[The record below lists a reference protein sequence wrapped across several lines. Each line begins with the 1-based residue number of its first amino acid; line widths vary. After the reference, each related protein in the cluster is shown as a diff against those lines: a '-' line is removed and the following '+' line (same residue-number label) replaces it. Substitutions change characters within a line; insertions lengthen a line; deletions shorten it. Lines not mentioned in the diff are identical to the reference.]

1 MLKATNLRLKYPSA
15 PHKIFDGLDIEIKD
29 KEKVLLLGPS
39 GSGKSTL
46 LNVLSGI
53 VPHLIDLPMKYDS
66 LTISQNAGVIFQ
78 DPDAQFCMPQV
89 NEELAFILE
98 NLQIPRKEMDAKIQ
112 AALEAVGLDINPK
125 QAIHQL
131 SGGMKQKLAIAG
143 TLLQQT
149 DTLFLDEPTT
159 MLDTEATE
167 NLWQLLRTLWKDQT
181 VLIVEHKVEHIWDYV
196 DRVILM
202 NQHGQ
207 IIQEGAP
214 NEILEHYEDILSEYG
229 VWHPKAWNH
238 APKPLLTDTTS
249 PAFELHFHE
258 GVIQRGKRTLYTV
271 ENFKIQAGDWA
282 IITGK
287 NGTGKTTFFESLM
300 QLIPYKGTVTFN
312 HTPVRKLKFA
322 ASHLFLVY
330 QNPELQFLQ
339 NSVYDEILINFK
351 HLDQV
356 NAQKEVEDILAHL
369 DLTHV
374 KDQHPFELSMGQKRR
389 LSVAV
394 ALSTS
399 ADIILLDEPTFGLD
413 SHNTFKLIDLF
424 QERIQKGQAIIMITH
439 DPEIIARYPS
449 KHFIID
455 HEKMYESGNVQ

>member
-1 MLKATNLRLKYPSA
+1 
-15 PHKIFDGLDIEIKD
+15 
-29 KEKVLLLGPS
+29 
-39 GSGKSTL
+39 
-46 LNVLSGI
+46 
-53 VPHLIDLPMKYDS
+53 
-66 LTISQNAGVIFQ
+66 
-78 DPDAQFCMPQV
+78 
-89 NEELAFILE
+89 
-98 NLQIPRKEMDAKIQ
+98 
-112 AALEAVGLDINPK
+112 
-125 QAIHQL
+125 
-131 SGGMKQKLAIAG
+131 
-143 TLLQQT
+143 
-149 DTLFLDEPTT
+149 
-159 MLDTEATE
+159 
-167 NLWQLLRTLWKDQT
+167 
-181 VLIVEHKVEHIWDYV
+181 
-196 DRVILM
+196 
-202 NQHGQ
+202 
-207 IIQEGAP
+207 
-214 NEILEHYEDILSEYG
+214 
-229 VWHPKAWNH
+229 
-238 APKPLLTDTTS
+238 
-249 PAFELHFHE
+249 
-258 GVIQRGKRTLYTV
+258 
-271 ENFKIQAGDWA
+271 
-282 IITGK
+282 
-287 NGTGKTTFFESLM
+287 M

-351 HLDQV
+351 HLNQV
-356 NAQKEVEDILAHL
+356 NTQKEVEDILAYL
-369 DLTHV
+369 DLMHV